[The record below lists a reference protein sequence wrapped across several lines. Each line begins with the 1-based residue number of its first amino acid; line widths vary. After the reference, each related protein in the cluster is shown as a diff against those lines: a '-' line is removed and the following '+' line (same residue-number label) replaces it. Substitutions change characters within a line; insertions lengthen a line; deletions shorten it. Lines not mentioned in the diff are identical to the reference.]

1 MMEFRRIGRYN
12 DGTIW
17 YQCQEVKEEEDVA
30 IASEAPP
37 SPAGADAAPARA
49 RILDAAFAA
58 FSAQGYAQTSMLEI
72 ATRARVSKRGLYALV
87 GAKHDMLAACITER
101 AGRMR
106 PPADMPE
113 PLDRESLA
121 SVLAAFGER
130 LLCEVSDPAVLGVFR
145 LAIAEAERAPEV
157 ARALDSIGRAAARR
171 ELASVLGKAR
181 ARGLVDGDPAEMATR
196 FLALLWGD
204 LMMDLLLRL
213 ADPPT
218 PEEAGRRAHDA
229 ASAFL
234 RLQPAEG
241 SGGRAGGG

>member
-1 MMEFRRIGRYN
+1 MATGP
-12 DGTIW
+12 GTP
-17 YQCQEVKEEEDVA
+17 
-30 IASEAPP
+30 S

-58 FSAQGYAQTSMLEI
+58 FSTHGYAQTSMLEI
-72 ATRARVSKRGLYALV
+72 ATRARVSKRELYALV
-87 GAKHDMLAACITER
+87 GAKHDTLVACITER

-113 PLDRESLA
+113 PRDRESLA
-121 SVLAAFGER
+121 GVLAAFGER
-130 LLCEVSDPAVLGVFR
+130 LLREVSDPAVVGVFR

-171 ELASVLGKAR
+171 ELATVLEKAR
-181 ARGLVDGDPAEMATR
+181 ARGLVGGDPAEMATR

-204 LMMDLLLRL
+204 LMMDLLLGL
-213 ADPPT
+213 AVPPT
-218 PEEAGRRAHDA
+218 PEEVGRRARDA
-229 ASAFL
+229 AAAFL

-241 SGGRAGGG
+241 SAGHVKEA